1 MLSVH
6 FDGSGVLWI
15 PAFAGMTCWMMRY
28 CMCKLVVTVMS
39 LLLMAGCS
47 STGPRPG
54 YYITSTEMQAVYGT
68 YALSNGDTL
77 RITRDH
83 NRDWAVSN
91 RLGRTEIVPVDSIGF
106 VEKAGI
112 LRYTFTPLPFT
123 TEVRI
128 DGLAPPTAYA
138 AVFGRASP

>member
-1 MLSVH
+1 MRQLVAS
-6 FDGSGVLWI
+6 
-15 PAFAGMTCWMMRY
+15 MT
-28 CMCKLVVTVMS
+28 S
-39 LLLMAGCS
+39 LLLAAGCS
-47 STGPRPG
+47 APGPRPG
-54 YYITSTEMQAVYGT
+54 YYITSTEMLQVYGT

-91 RLGRTEIVPVDSIGF
+91 RLGRTEIVPVDSIVF

-112 LRYTFTPLPFT
+112 LRYTFTVLPFT

-128 DGLAPPTAYA
+128 DGLGPPTAYA
-138 AVFGRASP
+138 TVVGSASR